1 MTCEVLVMNRL
12 GLVLAADSAITFTSK
27 DDAGVKTSFSAGAN
41 KIFQLSNHEP
51 VGVMIFNNAGL
62 QNIPWEIIIKSFRVH
77 LGENKY
83 DTMEEYAAALHDFIV
98 ANKSLFPE
106 EHKDNHLKKLA
117 FNSFLFLINFSRNF
131 APDLN
136 DSNKTGTHKD
146 EWAKFK
152 NFISQTLPNI
162 PLPNH
167 FTEAQLEKTKKE
179 YTEWLTQII
188 GDYLNNTDSL
198 SHLKNVIDAKE
209 LAGYSIDA
217 LYKLYSAIFDSSYT
231 GIVIAGYGKD
241 DCFSSYVEVKYYGFI
256 NEALITENLKSAI
269 IDHNEIDSVIEAFAQ
284 QAMVETFV
292 TGYSPTVWGKVKDKS
307 KELAQKISDDLV
319 KNGGA
324 TLPANW
330 AETLEKLNEE
340 FTQEWSRDVLQEHYL
355 PLRRIIG
362 GLAIE
367 EMSELAETLVMLE
380 SLKEKV
386 TSRTQSVG
394 GPIDVAVITKAE
406 GLVWIKRKL
415 FFDPEINQR
424 YFLRQQKNH

>member
-62 QNIPWEIIIKSFRVH
+62 QNIPWEIIIKSFRTY

-83 DTMEEYAAALHDFIV
+83 DTMAEYAVALHDFII
-98 ANKSLFPE
+98 ANKSLFPD
-106 EHKDNHLKKLA
+106 EHKDSHLKKLIINA
-117 FNSFLFLINFSRNF
+117 LIFLLDVSRSNFPELVDPTKVAEHASKWDEYKKVLLVLATLELPPYFTDKQLQQTKVNYSMWLEQLIDEHVKNTN
-131 APDLN
+131 DLRHLEAII
-136 DSNKTGTHKD
+136 DS
-146 EWAKFK
+146 
-152 NFISQTLPNI
+152 
-162 PLPNH
+162 
-167 FTEAQLEKTKKE
+167 
-179 YTEWLTQII
+179 
-188 GDYLNNTDSL
+188 
-198 SHLKNVIDAKE
+198 KE
-209 LAGYSIDA
+209 LANFAIEA
-217 LYKLYSAIFDSSYT
+217 LYKLYSTIFGHSYT

-241 DCFSSYVEVKYYGFI
+241 ACFPSYAEVKYFGFI
-256 NEALITENLKSAI
+256 DEVLITENRKDAV

-292 TGYSPTVWGKVKDKS
+292 NGFSPAVWSVVEDKS
-307 KELAQKISDDLV
+307 KELIQKISEELV
-319 KNGGA
+319 NNGGA
-324 TLPANW
+324 TLPTDW
-330 AETLEKLNEE
+330 DKKVEKIKAE
-340 FTQEWSRDVLQEHYL
+340 FTKDWSDSVLQEHYL

>member
-51 VGVMIFNNAGL
+51 VGIMIFNNAGL
-62 QNIPWEIIIKSFRVH
+62 QNIPWEIVIKNFRTH
-77 LGENKY
+77 LDGNGY
-83 DTMEEYAAALHDFIV
+83 SSMQEYAVALRDYIV
-98 ANKSLFPE
+98 SNKHLFPDA
-106 EHKDNHLKKLA
+106 HKENHLKMLA
-117 FNSFLFLINFSRNF
+117 FKAFMFLFNFSQHLS
-131 APDLN
+131 PDLVDPSKSSEHLKN
-136 DSNKTGTHKD
+136 WEAFKD
-146 EWAKFK
+146 
-152 NFISQTLPNI
+152 FISKTIPPI
-162 PLPNH
+162 PLPAY
-167 FTEAQLEKTKKE
+167 FTDQQFQKTKS
-179 YTEWLTQII
+179 
-188 GDYLNNTDSL
+188 DYLAWLSKLISDYLDNTATVK
-198 SHLKNVIDAKE
+198 HLKSIIDVNE
-209 LAGYSIDA
+209 LANYSIEV
-217 LYKLYSAIFDSSYT
+217 LYKLYPSIFEDSYT

-241 DCFSSYVEVKYYGFI
+241 DCFPSYVEVKYYGFI
-256 NEALITENLKSAI
+256 NDALIVENEKDAV

-284 QAMVETFV
+284 QSMVETFV
-292 TGYSPTVWGKVKDKS
+292 KGFSPTVWSKVNDKS
-307 KELAQKISDDLV
+307 NELVQKISAELV
-319 KNGGA
+319 ANGGA

-330 AETLEKLNEE
+330 DETVQKLNDE
-340 FTQEWSRDVLQEHYL
+340 FTKQWSWDVLQAHYL

-415 FFDPEINQR
+415 FFNPEINQR
-424 YFLRQQKNH
+424 YFLRQQKSH

>member
-27 DDAGVKTSFSAGAN
+27 DEAGVKTSFSAGAN

-62 QNIPWEIIIKSFRVH
+62 QNIPWEIIIKSFRSH

-83 DTMEEYAAALHDFIV
+83 DTMAEYAVALHDFII
-98 ANKSLFPE
+98 ANKSLFPD
-106 EHKDNHLKKLA
+106 EHKDSHLRKLIINA
-117 FNSFLFLINFSRNF
+117 LIFLLDVSRSKFPELI
-131 APDLN
+131 
-136 DSNKTGTHKD
+136 DSNKVADHAVKWGEFRTLLSGLTTLDLLSPFTDKQLQQTKADYSVWLEQLID
-146 EWAKFK
+146 EHIQ
-152 NFISQTLPNI
+152 NSNDLR
-162 PLPNH
+162 
-167 FTEAQLEKTKKE
+167 
-179 YTEWLTQII
+179 
-188 GDYLNNTDSL
+188 
-198 SHLKNVIDAKE
+198 HLKEVIDSEE
-209 LAGYSIDA
+209 LANFAIEA
-217 LYKLYSAIFDSSYT
+217 LYKLYSTIFGNSYT

-241 DCFSSYVEVKYYGFI
+241 ACFPSYAEVKYYGFI
-256 NEALITENLKSAI
+256 DEVLITEKGKDAV

-292 TGYSPTVWGKVKDKS
+292 KGFSPAVWNAVEDKS

-324 TLPANW
+324 TLPVDW
-330 AETLEKLNEE
+330 DKTVEKINAE
-340 FTQEWSRDVLQEHYL
+340 FTKDWSRSVLQEHYL

-415 FFDPEINQR
+415 FFNPEINQR
-424 YFLRQQKNH
+424 YFLRQQKSH

>member
-27 DDAGVKTSFSAGAN
+27 DEAGVTTSFSAGAN

-62 QNIPWEIIIKSFRVH
+62 QNIPWEIIIKSFRSH

-83 DTMEEYAAALHDFIV
+83 DSMDEYAAALHDFIV

-117 FNSFLFLINFSRNF
+117 SNSFMFLLNFSRNF
-131 APDLN
+131 ASDLN
-136 DSNKTGTHKD
+136 DSTKTGTHKI
-146 EWAKFK
+146 EWNRFK
-152 NFISQTLPNI
+152 DFITQTLPNI
-162 PLPNH
+162 PLPNY

-179 YTEWLTQII
+179 YTDWLAKII
-188 GDYLNNTDSL
+188 EDYLNNTAAL
-198 SHLKNVIDAKE
+198 MHLKNVVDANE
-209 LAGYSIDA
+209 LANYSIEA
-217 LYKLYSAIFDSSYT
+217 LYKLYLTIFDNSYT

-241 DCFSSYVEVKYYGFI
+241 ECFPSYAEVKYFGFI
-256 NEALITENLKSAI
+256 DEVLITESVKSAV

-330 AETLEKLNEE
+330 TETLEKFNDE

>member
-83 DTMEEYAAALHDFIV
+83 DTMEEYATALHDFIV
-98 ANKSLFPE
+98 ANKSLFPD
-106 EHKDNHLKKLA
+106 EHKDSHVKKLA
-117 FNSFLFLINFSRNF
+117 FNSFIFLLNISRNF
-131 APDLN
+131 ASDL
-136 DSNKTGTHKD
+136 DDPNKTSTHQD
-146 EWAKFK
+146 EWNKFK
-152 NFISQTLPNI
+152 TFISQELPKI
-162 PLPNH
+162 QLTNH

-179 YTEWLTQII
+179 YMDWLAQII
-188 GDYLNNTDSL
+188 GDYLSNTDSL
-198 SHLKNVIDAKE
+198 RHLKNVIDAKE
-209 LAGYSIDA
+209 LANYSIEA
-217 LYKLYSAIFDSSYT
+217 LYKLYLTIFDNSYT

-241 DCFSSYVEVKYYGFI
+241 ACFPSYAEVKYFGFI
-256 NEALITENLKSAI
+256 DEVLITENGKDAV
-269 IDHNEIDSVIEAFAQ
+269 IDHNEIDSAIEAFAQ

-292 TGYSPTVWGKVKDKS
+292 NGFSPAVWSVVEDKS
-307 KELAQKISDDLV
+307 KELTQKISDELI

-324 TLPANW
+324 ILPADWDKTVKKIN
-330 AETLEKLNEE
+330 AE
-340 FTQEWSRDVLQEHYL
+340 FTKDWSDSVLQEHYL

>member
-27 DDAGVKTSFSAGAN
+27 DEAGVTTSFSAGAN

-62 QNIPWEIIIKSFRVH
+62 QNIPWEIIIKSFRSH

-83 DTMEEYAAALHDFIV
+83 DSMDEYAAALHDFIV

-117 FNSFLFLINFSRNF
+117 FNSFMFLLNFSRNF
-131 APDLN
+131 ASDLN
-136 DSNKTGTHKD
+136 DSTKTGTHKT
-146 EWAKFK
+146 EWNRFK
-152 NFISQTLPNI
+152 DFITQTLPNI

-179 YTEWLTQII
+179 YTDWLAKII
-188 GDYLNNTDSL
+188 EDYLNNTAAL
-198 SHLKNVIDAKE
+198 MHLKNVVDANE
-209 LAGYSIDA
+209 LANYSIEA
-217 LYKLYSAIFDSSYT
+217 LYKLYLTIFDNSYT

-241 DCFSSYVEVKYYGFI
+241 ECFPSYAEVKYFGFI
-256 NEALITENLKSAI
+256 DEALITESVKSAA

-330 AETLEKLNEE
+330 TETLEKFNDE

>member
-12 GLVLAADSAITFTSK
+12 GLVLAADSAITFTNK
-27 DDAGVKTSFSAGAN
+27 DDAGIKTSFSTGAN

-62 QNIPWEIIIKSFRVH
+62 QNIPWEIIIKSFRSH

-83 DTMEEYAAALHDFIV
+83 DSMNEYAVALHDFII
-98 ANKSLFPE
+98 ANKSLFPD
-106 EHKDNHLKKLA
+106 EHKDSHLKKLIINA
-117 FNSFLFLINFSRNF
+117 LIFLLDISRARFPELSDSTKVADHATKWNEFKTFLSGALATLELPAPFTDKQLQQTQANYYVWLEQLINEHIQ
-131 APDLN
+131 L
-136 DSNKTGTHKD
+136 SN
-146 EWAKFK
+146 E
-152 NFISQTLPNI
+152 IR
-162 PLPNH
+162 
-167 FTEAQLEKTKKE
+167 
-179 YTEWLTQII
+179 
-188 GDYLNNTDSL
+188 
-198 SHLKNVIDAKE
+198 HLKGIINSKE
-209 LAGYSIDA
+209 LANFAIEA
-217 LYKLYSAIFDSSYT
+217 LYKLYSTIFGNSYT

-241 DCFSSYVEVKYYGFI
+241 ACFPSYAEVKYYGFI
-256 NEALITENLKSAI
+256 DEVLITETGKAAV

-292 TGYSPTVWGKVKDKS
+292 TGYSPTVWGKVNDKS
-307 KELAQKISDDLV
+307 KELALKISDELV
-319 KNGGA
+319 ANGGA
-324 TLPANW
+324 SLPANW
-330 AETLEKLNEE
+330 DETLTKLNDE
-340 FTQEWSRDVLQEHYL
+340 FTKQWSSDVLQEHYL

-415 FFDPEINQR
+415 FFNPDINQR
-424 YFLRQQKNH
+424 YFQRQQKSH